1 MIKKYALTLIA
12 SCFMVLVACQNATDS
27 APIPTN
33 TVTPTSTPISTAT
46 PEPTATDAPTSTPS
60 PEPTA
65 TSTPVPT
72 ATNTPTPTP
81 SPTPTP
87 VPHIHEW
94 KECEKPATCEEEGK
108 TWDECVCGEVQNE
121 IIVPATGHVEYTYQ
135 VSVEPSVEN
144 DGMYENVCNACGA
157 VVSSGIL
164 EKLTPTPTPSP
175 SPTPTPKP
183 TATPTPKPTNT
194 PTPTPV
200 HVHEYTKEEIIPK
213 TCISDC
219 YVYKVCECGDKI
231 LDFTLPKSDH
241 MEVSYVEV
249 KAPTLTE
256 EGIYHMVCDYCKEVT
271 EKGTIPMLTP
281 TPTPKPTATPIPA
294 ISTIPVVEVPS
305 TDMSDKEVVEVEQ
318 IDEHITR
325 TTYADGTKAKVYV
338 GEDGNTTPLR
348 IEYPDGSR
356 LVTRED
362 GSIFYEDKA
371 GNYWS
376 LQKHN
381 LDNDHIFYTRFYI
394 LADYTKYHV
403 LCNSDGSLNQ
413 WSDIIFKQNIMAFS
427 DTTGKS
433 LSLTDINYN
442 TTELHF
448 AFNETGIEII
458 EGRFVS
464 SQKVTPISWEEFYEV
479 VLK

>member
-1 MIKKYALTLIA
+1 MKKKNSLIIIA
-12 SCFMVLVACQNATDS
+12 GCFMFLVACQNATDS
-27 APIPTN
+27 TPIPTN
-33 TVTPTSTPISTAT
+33 TVAPTSTPIYTET
-46 PEPTATDAPTSTPS
+46 PEPTATDIPTSTPV

-65 TSTPVPT
+65 TNTPVPT
-72 ATNTPTPTP
+72 VTNTPTPTP
-81 SPTPTP
+81 SPSPTP
-87 VPHIHEW
+87 VPHIHKW
-94 KECEKPATCEEEGK
+94 MECEKPATCEEDGK
-108 TWDECVCGEVQNE
+108 TWDECACGEVQNE
-121 IIVPATGHVEYTYQ
+121 VVVPATGHVEYTYQ
-135 VSVEPSVEN
+135 VTVEPSIEN
-144 DGMYENVCNACGA
+144 DGIYENICDVCGA

-175 SPTPTPKP
+175 S
-183 TATPTPKPTNT
+183 

-281 TPTPKPTATPIPA
+281 TPTPKPTATPTPA
-294 ISTIPVVEVPS
+294 ISTIPVIDVPN
-305 TDMSDKEVVEVEQ
+305 TDFSNKEVVEVEQ

-362 GSIFYEDKA
+362 GSLCYYDNE
-371 GNYWS
+371 GNRWS
-376 LQKHN
+376 LQEHN
-381 LDNDHIFYTRFYI
+381 LDNDHIFYTRFYL

-413 WSDIIFKQNIMAFS
+413 WSDIIYEQNIMAFS
-427 DTTGKS
+427 DNSGKS
-433 LSLTDINYN
+433 LCLYEIGNNIPYRKASIKESGITFSSYDRRKENGKRETVLESLT
-442 TTELHF
+442 
-448 AFNETGIEII
+448 
-458 EGRFVS
+458 
-464 SQKVTPISWEEFYEV
+464 WEEFYEV
-479 VLK
+479 ILK